1 MATFGSA
8 GSINY
13 PDKKALS
20 EGHSMRSTCG
30 STRHSSLG
38 DHKSLEAEALAEVR
52 ASGKAVGQWRPR
64 RGTAGWG
71 LVDWGGTLPFMPC
84 LKAKSGHKIG
94 GGLPVCL
101 LPPRGSGSWVGAAA
115 G

>member
-52 ASGKAVGQWRPR
+52 AGGKQ
-64 RGTAGWG
+64 AG
-71 LVDWGGTLPFMPC
+71 LAESP
-84 LKAKSGHKIG
+84 K
-94 GGLPVCL
+94 
-101 LPPRGSGSWVGAAA
+101 RGSRVGA
-115 G
+115 

>member
-52 ASGKAVGQWRPR
+52 ASG
-64 RGTAGWG
+64 
-71 LVDWGGTLPFMPC
+71 
-84 LKAKSGHKIG
+84 S
-94 GGLPVCL
+94 
-101 LPPRGSGSWVGAAA
+101 S
-115 G
+115 